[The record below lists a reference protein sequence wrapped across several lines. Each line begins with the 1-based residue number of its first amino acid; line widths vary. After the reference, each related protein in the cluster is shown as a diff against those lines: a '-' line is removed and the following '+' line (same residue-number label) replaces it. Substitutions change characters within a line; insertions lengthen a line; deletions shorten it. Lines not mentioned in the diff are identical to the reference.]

1 MNIIKSF
8 NKLQEINFSELNLQS
23 AGLWPKELKFLLIFG
38 AFFLSIYISYEGYL
52 SKKSLDF
59 ESIVST
65 EFDLRKEFARKS
77 VRASNIEIFR
87 VQMYEMEKV
96 FSQLVDQLPGATEVP
111 SLLEDITQRGV
122 TNGLRITSIDM
133 QEEHPREFYIEL
145 PITIKAEG
153 GYHDLG
159 AFVSGLASL
168 PRIVTL
174 HDFSISTIDLKSGLL
189 AMTLQVKTYR
199 YKFAELGK

>member
-174 HDFSISTIDLKSGLL
+174 HDFSISTVDLKSGLL